1 MSDYDH
7 IIKLDTDGRGYN
19 LYYDSTEQRFIACLG
34 DYIKIL
40 ELEMVEDFVF
50 VFVVDRDND
59 DKVFLYIN
67 EIFCD
72 FEFDDFELEMVSDN
86 AEDLCEEVL
95 DSNDI
100 DIYIKTMIKKY
111 YDRLYS
117 ENKEIL
123 SRLELESEVIKDII
137 FNLEIF
143 KTL

>member
-1 MSDYDH
+1 MSDYDD
-7 IIKLDTDGRGYN
+7 IIKLDTRGRGYN
-19 LYYDSTEQRFIACLG
+19 LYYDSTMKRFIACLG
-34 DYIKIL
+34 DYMTIL

-59 DKVFLYIN
+59 DKVFLYIDDT
-67 EIFCD
+67 FCD
-72 FEFDDFELEMVSDN
+72 FELDDFELEMVSN
-86 AEDLCEEVL
+86 NTEDLCKEVL
-95 DSNDI
+95 DSKDI
-100 DIYIKTMIKKY
+100 DIYIKSMIKKH

-137 FNLEIF
+137 FNLEMF

>member
-1 MSDYDH
+1 MSDYDD
-7 IIKLDTDGRGYN
+7 IIKLDTRGRGYK

-40 ELEMVEDFVF
+40 ELEMSEDFIF
-50 VFVVDRDND
+50 TFVVDRDNNN
-59 DKVFLYIN
+59 KVFLYIDDT
-67 EIFCD
+67 FSD
-72 FEFDDFELEMVSDN
+72 FELDDFELEMVSDN
-86 AEDLCEEVL
+86 TEDLCEEVL

-100 DIYIKTMIKKY
+100 DTYIKTMIKKY